1 MIKNK
6 GYPFSKR
13 KFQIL
18 NSKFQI
24 SKEKNLF
31 QRTTKINQG
40 CLSKRGKFKK
50 RERERERERGR
61 SHIANQWNNKA
72 LII

>member
-24 SKEKNLF
+24 SKKKYIYICIYIYFKGL
-31 QRTTKINQG
+31 QKSI
-40 CLSKRGKFKK
+40 KFFFLKGEIQIK
-50 RERERERERGR
+50 
-61 SHIANQWNNKA
+61 
-72 LII
+72 